1 MKKILNLTVVVML
14 LLSLTGC
21 RRYIYRPPVYR
32 PVEFVPDSMVHDDV
46 PKAEDETQ
54 EMLDEIE
61 DEPVIMVPDIPEE
74 SDLMREENRNVSIEK
89 VMREGI

>member
-14 LLSLTGC
+14 LLPLTGC

-32 PVEFVPDSMVHDDV
+32 PVEFVPDSMFHDDV

-61 DEPVIMVPDIPEE
+61 DEPVIMVPDIPKE

>member
-14 LLSLTGC
+14 LLPLTGC

-61 DEPVIMVPDIPEE
+61 DEPVIVVPDIPKE

>member
-14 LLSLTGC
+14 LLPLTGC

-61 DEPVIMVPDIPEE
+61 DEPVIVVPDIPQE
-74 SDLMREENRNVSIEK
+74 SDLMREENRNVNIEK

>member
-14 LLSLTGC
+14 LLPLTGC
-21 RRYIYRPPVYR
+21 RRYLYRPPVYR

-61 DEPVIMVPDIPEE
+61 DEPVIVVPDIPQE

>member
-14 LLSLTGC
+14 LLPLTGC

-61 DEPVIMVPDIPEE
+61 DEPVIVVPDIPQE

>member
-14 LLSLTGC
+14 LLPLTGC

-54 EMLDEIE
+54 EMLDEID
-61 DEPVIMVPDIPEE
+61 DEPVIVVPDIPKE

>member
-14 LLSLTGC
+14 LLPLTGC

>member
-14 LLSLTGC
+14 LLPLTGC

-61 DEPVIMVPDIPEE
+61 DEPVIVVPDIPEE

-89 VMREGI
+89 LMREGI

>member
-14 LLSLTGC
+14 LLPLTGC

-61 DEPVIMVPDIPEE
+61 DEPVIMVPDIPKE

>member
-1 MKKILNLTVVVML
+1 MKKVLNLTVVVML
-14 LLSLTGC
+14 LLPLTGC

>member
-14 LLSLTGC
+14 LLPLTGC

-61 DEPVIMVPDIPEE
+61 DEPVIVVPDIPEE

>member
-14 LLSLTGC
+14 LLPLTGC
-21 RRYIYRPPVYR
+21 RRYIYRTPVYR

-61 DEPVIMVPDIPEE
+61 DEPVIVVPDIPQE

>member
-14 LLSLTGC
+14 LLPLTGC

-46 PKAEDETQ
+46 PKAENETQ

>member
-14 LLSLTGC
+14 LLPLTGC
-21 RRYIYRPPVYR
+21 RRYLYRPPVYR

-61 DEPVIMVPDIPEE
+61 DEPVIVVPDIPQE
-74 SDLMREENRNVSIEK
+74 SDLMREENRNISIEK

>member
-14 LLSLTGC
+14 LLPLTGC

-61 DEPVIMVPDIPEE
+61 DEPVIMVPDIPQE

>member
-14 LLSLTGC
+14 LLPLTGC

-61 DEPVIMVPDIPEE
+61 DEPVMVVPDIPKE

>member
-14 LLSLTGC
+14 LLPLTGC

-46 PKAEDETQ
+46 PKAEDEPQ

-61 DEPVIMVPDIPEE
+61 DEPVIVVPDIPQE
-74 SDLMREENRNVSIEK
+74 SDLMREENRNISIEK

>member
-1 MKKILNLTVVVML
+1 ML
-14 LLSLTGC
+14 LLPLTGC

-61 DEPVIMVPDIPEE
+61 DEPVIVVPDIPQE

>member
-14 LLSLTGC
+14 LLPLTGC

-32 PVEFVPDSMVHDDV
+32 PMEFVPDSMVHDDV

-61 DEPVIMVPDIPEE
+61 DEPVMVVPDIPEE
-74 SDLMREENRNVSIEK
+74 SDLMREENRNVNIEK

>member
-14 LLSLTGC
+14 LLPLTGC

-61 DEPVIMVPDIPEE
+61 DEPVMVVPDIPEE
-74 SDLMREENRNVSIEK
+74 SDLMREENRNVNIEK

>member
-1 MKKILNLTVVVML
+1 MKRILNLTVVVML
-14 LLSLTGC
+14 LLPLTGC

-61 DEPVIMVPDIPEE
+61 DEPVIVVPDIPQE

>member
-14 LLSLTGC
+14 LLPLTGC

-61 DEPVIMVPDIPEE
+61 DEPVIVVPDIPEE
-74 SDLMREENRNVSIEK
+74 SDLMREENRNISIEK